1 MTEWHSSWK
10 KMKQRPHLLVVMPP
24 AVESSWRKW
33 CGMAYNVEPYAH
45 QRQIT
50 EWLESR
56 GGKGLVTADM
66 GTGKTLIGLMASG
79 SWGKEFLPLG
89 LTRGTTKKRAEK
101 LRQQVQAVSGDRSL
115 VCMVN
120 YEAVWRGEL
129 AEAITKTQWQA
140 IILDESHRA
149 KSPNSKTSKWL
160 HRLAKAQPHARRI
173 LLTGTPMPQ
182 SPLDLYGQA
191 RILDDEVFGTS
202 FARFRARYANVHP
215 MFASKVLSY
224 KNQEEFG
231 EKLDSISYRVEAD
244 DVLDLPETMHERIEI
259 EMSPAMRK
267 VYTGIAEELTAE
279 IEQGTITVSNALN
292 KLLRLQQV
300 TSGFAHLTEGGTVP
314 IDGTPAKR
322 LALEDRLGD
331 LPATEPVVVFCR
343 FRNDLAEVQAAAKSL
358 GREYAEVSGS
368 RKDLE
373 RWQAGDAVILGV
385 QIQSGGLG
393 IDCSRAA
400 YAFYYSIGFS
410 LGDYQQSLARLHRP
424 GQTRCVRY
432 YHLVCKDSV
441 DEQVYAA
448 LQNRQNVIEA
458 VMARLTNRT
467 EVAA

>member
-1 MTEWHSSWK
+1 MAEWHSSSK
-10 KMKQRPHLLVVMPP
+10 GMKQRPHLLVVMPS
-24 AVESSWRKW
+24 AVASSWEKW
-33 CGMAYNVEPYAH
+33 CGMAYGVQPYEH

-50 EWLESR
+50 EWLEGR
-56 GGKGLVTADM
+56 GGRGLVTADM

-79 SWGKEFLPLG
+79 SWGKEFLPLD
-89 LTRGTTKKRAEK
+89 LTRGTTKKRAEL
-101 LRQQVQAVSGDRSL
+101 LRQQVQAVAGGRAL

-129 AEAITKTQWQA
+129 SGEISKVQWKA
-140 IILDESHRA
+140 LILDESHRA
-149 KSPNSKTSKWL
+149 KSPTSKVSRWL
-160 HRLAKAQPHARRI
+160 HRLARSQPHARRI

-182 SPLDLYGQA
+182 DPLDIYGQS

-215 MFASKVLSY
+215 MFKSKVLSW
-224 KNQEEFG
+224 KNQEEFS
-231 EKLDSISYRVEAD
+231 EKFDSISYRVEAD
-244 DVLDLPETMHERIEI
+244 QVLDLPDTIHERIEI
-259 EMSPAMRK
+259 EMSKAMRK
-267 VYTGIAEELTAE
+267 VYAGLSEELTAE
-279 IEQGTITVSNALN
+279 VHQGTVTIGNALS
-292 KLLRLQQV
+292 KLLRLQQA
-300 TSGFAHLTEGGTVP
+300 TSGFARLSEGGTVP

-322 LALEDRLGD
+322 LALQDRLSD

-373 RWQAGDAVILGV
+373 RWHEGDAVILGV

-400 YAFYYSIGFS
+400 YAFYYSLGFS

-432 YHLVCKDSV
+432 YHLVCKESV

-467 EVAA
+467 EVTA